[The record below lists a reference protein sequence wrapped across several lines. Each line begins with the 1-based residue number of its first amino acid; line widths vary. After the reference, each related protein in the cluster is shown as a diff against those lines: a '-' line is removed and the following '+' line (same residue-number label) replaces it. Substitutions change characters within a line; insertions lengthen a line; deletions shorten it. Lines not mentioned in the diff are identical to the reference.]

1 MTMTNEQ
8 RIKLALIRLRHISET
23 RELLNGHFSKVAK
36 EYGVKVKELKKAH
49 QEATK

>member
-1 MTMTNEQ
+1 MTNEQ

-36 EYGVKVKELKKAH
+36 QYNVKVKDLKKAY
-49 QEATK
+49 QEAIR